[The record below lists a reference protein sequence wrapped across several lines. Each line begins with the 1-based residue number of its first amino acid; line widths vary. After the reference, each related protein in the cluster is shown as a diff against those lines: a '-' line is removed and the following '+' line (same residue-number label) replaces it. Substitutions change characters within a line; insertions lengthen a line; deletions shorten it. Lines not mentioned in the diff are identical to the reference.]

1 MMAEEEAGLPLR
13 PAEREAGGGGGR
25 CCGWLLSLWLEW
37 VVEVAGE

>member
-25 CCGWLLSLWLEW
+25 WRVDLATHLRR
-37 VVEVAGE
+37 